1 MDERDFRIQILVIQ
15 PLLISADCLHSAL
28 FFAVC
33 LQVRVK
39 TAAELKQK
47 PDVGCY
53 IYGLFLEGAR
63 WDREGGQLIDS
74 RPKELY
80 TEMAVIWLIP
90 KANRKPPT
98 SGVYVCPIYK
108 TLTRAGEFTH
118 RNGPGVHISAANTCR
133 IRLEVTNEIQENGLT
148 ETLAQRV
155 HLVVFLF
162 FLNLDFGFCLHSGV
176 FMCASYSVVLLLTP
190 EIDSSRCLVS

>member
-1 MDERDFRIQILVIQ
+1 M
-15 PLLISADCLHSAL
+15 
-28 FFAVC
+28 
-33 LQVRVK
+33 RVK

-90 KANRKPPT
+90 KANRKPPS

-118 RNGPGVHISAANTCR
+118 RNGPGVHISPVQLIFA
-133 IRLEVTNEIQENGLT
+133 GL
-148 ETLAQRV
+148 
-155 HLVVFLF
+155 
-162 FLNLDFGFCLHSGV
+162 D
-176 FMCASYSVVLLLTP
+176 
-190 EIDSSRCLVS
+190 